1 MAAVCPSHAPG
12 GPAAARQCPL
22 KAPNLH
28 LAQQHSTLD
37 VRCVLALPLFDP
49 TLQELVSVKH
59 GSWHFTATSVAL
71 RTALL
76 AVCVGVAIV
85 VPFFSLVMSF
95 IGAFMSMSISI
106 VLPCIFHLVV
116 CAEDVTRLDRVLSV
130 AVAMFGVAAGSM
142 ATYEAITA
150 IYSKY

>member
-1 MAAVCPSHAPG
+1 LR
-12 GPAAARQCPL
+12 AR
-22 KAPNLH
+22 
-28 LAQQHSTLD
+28 
-37 VRCVLALPLFDP
+37 
-49 TLQELVSVKH
+49 LQELLTVKH
-59 GSWHFTATSVAL
+59 GSWHFTAASVAL

-76 AVCVGVAIV
+76 AVCVVVAII

-106 VLPCIFHLVV
+106 VLPCIFYLVI
-116 CAEDVTRLDRVLSV
+116 CAKDVTRVDRVLAIAV
-130 AVAMFGVAAGSM
+130 AVFGLIAGTM

>member
-1 MAAVCPSHAPG
+1 MFGSDVSENITLDMQDA
-12 GPAAARQCPL
+12 
-22 KAPNLH
+22 APNAMPTVAAMWLVIVNPVAKVALT
-28 LAQQHSTLD
+28 LAP
-37 VRCVLALPLFDP
+37 VAMALE
-49 TLQELVSVKH
+49 ELVSVKH